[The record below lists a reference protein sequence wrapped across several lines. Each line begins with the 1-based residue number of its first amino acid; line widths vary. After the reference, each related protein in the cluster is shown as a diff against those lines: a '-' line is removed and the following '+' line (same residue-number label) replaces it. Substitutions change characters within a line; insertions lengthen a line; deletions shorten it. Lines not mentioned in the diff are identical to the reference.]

1 MLRRQILHA
10 GAAVSALATLPAFA
24 QERWPAR
31 PITYI
36 VPFPTGGA
44 TDILARQIGQKL
56 GPALGTTV
64 VVENR
69 SGAAGSVGTT
79 AAARA
84 AADGYTLVGG
94 TISSH
99 AINVSLYA
107 NLGYD
112 PVKSFAPVVLTGTS
126 PVVLVVAQNSPFK
139 SLADILAAAKAA
151 PGTVSGASSGHGS
164 SQHMALELLGH
175 MAGVK
180 FNHIPY
186 RGSAPAMTD
195 LMGGQVQLMFD
206 TPVVAMPH
214 ITGGKVRALAVSTA
228 SRLPSLPDVP
238 TVAEA
243 GVQGFEVT
251 SWHGVFAPAGTPA
264 PIVQRLHDEILKIL
278 QTRDMQE
285 RLNALGMTSAPM
297 SVAQFTA
304 FQQAEVRKWRD
315 VVQAAGIKAE

>member
-112 PVKSFAPVVLTGTS
+112 PIKSFAPVVLTGTS

-139 SLADILAAAKAA
+139 SLADILAAAKAS